1 MIKIIRIGKR
11 LLINSIIITFV
22 FLFSV
27 SCENIKNQEKND
39 WVAKITEQVET
50 WIETEA
56 ILSAD
61 LLIIQ
66 DGHVI
71 VDEQYGMDSPDEE
84 KKLEKNQLFRIHS
97 MTKPI
102 TATAIFMLDE
112 EGKIDVNEKVSK
124 YIKYYENEKCK
135 EITIKQL
142 LEHTAGFGQP
152 AYPKGSIE
160 LYESLEEAVEDL
172 AAEGPKYTPGE
183 TYHYSDGNTA
193 TLGLII
199 SRVAG
204 MPAEVFIQN
213 RIFTPLKMNNTYF
226 NMENEPFDR
235 TRFCDTYHW
244 KEGRYQKLWDNF
256 DAPKNPFFR
265 ASGGVISTISDFA
278 KFLKFWMNKGVVDD
292 KRLLSEEIV
301 KNALTST
308 ALNEEY
314 GWHWEIYHQKSE
326 NSELPIFGHGGSSG
340 TLALAIPDN
349 NAMILFFT
357 QSRGTLTANFLP
369 KIILEELGYIE
380 EKQLPDIQITE
391 DVYDAF
397 VGDFKIS
404 SEIWKVEKTA
414 NGLLFKS
421 GRLVPLEFFPI
432 SDTTFVHKYMD
443 MQLQFFLNDINNC
456 DSLLFSVGERKI
468 RGIRQ

>member
-1 MIKIIRIGKR
+1 MIKKRRIGKR

-27 SCENIKNQEKND
+27 SCENIKKQEKND
-39 WVAKITEQVET
+39 WVATITEQIET

-61 LLIIQ
+61 LLIIR
-66 DGHVI
+66 DDHVI
-71 VDEQYGMDSPDEE
+71 VDEQFGMDSPDEE

-102 TATAIFMLDE
+102 TATAIFMLAE

-124 YIKYYENEKCK
+124 YITYYENEKCK

-183 TYHYSDGNTA
+183 AYHYSDGHTA

-204 MPAEVFIQN
+204 IRAEDFIQN
-213 RIFTPLKMNNTYF
+213 RIFAPLKMNNTYF
-226 NMENEPFDR
+226 NMENETFDR

-244 KEGRYQKLWDNF
+244 KDGRYQKLWDNF

-278 KFLKFWMNKGVVDD
+278 KFLKFWMNKGAVDE

-308 ALNEEY
+308 ALNKEY
-314 GWHWEIYHQKSE
+314 GWHWEIYYQKSQKSE
-326 NSELPIFGHGGSSG
+326 LPVFGHGGSSG
-340 TLALAIPDN
+340 TLAVAIPDE
-349 NAMILFFT
+349 NAMVLFFT
-357 QSRGTLTANFLP
+357 QSRGTFTSQFLAT
-369 KIILEELGYIE
+369 IVLEELGYVDRKTFPEI
-380 EKQLPDIQITE
+380 QLSKETFDRLPGDYKIGSDIWQ
-391 DVYDAF
+391 
-397 VGDFKIS
+397 
-404 SEIWKVEKTA
+404 VEKNS
-414 NGLLFKS
+414 NGLVLKS
-421 GRLVPLEFFPI
+421 GRLVPFEFFPV
-432 SDTTFVHKYMD
+432 SDTAFEHRYMD
-443 MQLQFFLNDINNC
+443 MQLKFFLNDMNEC
-456 DSLLFSVGERKI
+456 DSLLFCIGERKVK
-468 RGIRQ
+468 GLRQ